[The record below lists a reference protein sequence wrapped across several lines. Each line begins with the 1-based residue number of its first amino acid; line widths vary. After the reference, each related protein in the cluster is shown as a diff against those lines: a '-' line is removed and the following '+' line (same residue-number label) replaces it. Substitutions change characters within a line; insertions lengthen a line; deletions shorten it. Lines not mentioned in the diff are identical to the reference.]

1 MQDGDISPTEFRKVL
16 QEVERYRRLKADIRN
31 QAKAKVKQITKEQRE
46 GLLEQ
51 GRKKGKKIFYEK
63 SQTLQVSRVSV
74 PSKIWSS
81 SALQRVILW
90 SKKTIK
96 TILKFVFPIVEST
109 SGCNISPVLPSI
121 IVSPS
126 ITIFFWSPSHA
137 SFLTVSSINLWS
149 YTFWSMICCFWSS
162 SRHATQAGVSKLK
175 IILLYFVM
183 VSLWLIQA
191 LLLFSC
197 SFDRVYTTFL
207 QVLTK
212 TSCSFIIS
220 LCNRRQVT
228 KIFLTFLHLKNQSSS
243 INILHCWF
251 SASVYLHFSTYTQGW

>member
-81 SALQRVILW
+81 STLQHVILW

-109 SGCNISPVLPSI
+109 SGWNISPVLPSI

-149 YTFWSMICCFWSS
+149 
-162 SRHATQAGVSKLK
+162 
-175 IILLYFVM
+175 
-183 VSLWLIQA
+183 
-191 LLLFSC
+191 
-197 SFDRVYTTFL
+197 
-207 QVLTK
+207 
-212 TSCSFIIS
+212 
-220 LCNRRQVT
+220 
-228 KIFLTFLHLKNQSSS
+228 
-243 INILHCWF
+243 
-251 SASVYLHFSTYTQGW
+251 